1 MGGVAMPVLTTAET
15 VADVLLTGQVTSV
28 FQPIVDLGSGD
39 VLAFEALARGPV
51 GPLQSPMHLFSA
63 AREAGLLA
71 ELDQACR
78 AAALRGAAVHRLL
91 APTTV
96 FVNVEPEVLD
106 SAPLAELLDLATAVP
121 GDLRV
126 VLEITERALASRPA
140 ELLRTVSRV
149 RELGWGIALDDVG
162 AEPAS
167 LAFMSLLQPDVV
179 KLDLR
184 LVQERPSQG
193 VAEIMNAVNAY
204 AESAGALVLAE
215 GIETETH
222 LALALGLGAT
232 LGQGWLLGRPTATP
246 RPTSGV
252 TPLSLPGHR
261 HAPMATVLG
270 SPFGCLPDD
279 VVLRRAP
286 KRLLIELSKQL
297 EREAVRLGGSCVVAA
312 TFQHSRYLTVPT
324 ADRYRTLVERTGFV
338 CALGEGLSE
347 EPVPGVRGASL
358 DRDDPVRGEWDVV
371 VLSPHFSA
379 ALLARD
385 LGDNGPDQDR
395 SFEYAL
401 TYRRDTVTRAAG
413 ELLCR
418 VAARLP
424 AAQLA

>member
-1 MGGVAMPVLTTAET
+1 VDDLQEARVTAVRDVLRTGGVH
-15 VADVLLTGQVTSV
+15 SH
-28 FQPIVDLGSGD
+28 FQPIIEIDTGRV
-39 VLAFEALARGPV
+39 VAYEALARGPV
-51 GPLQSPMHLFSA
+51 GPLRSPDVLFGA

-71 ELDQACR
+71 ELDAACR
-78 AAALRGAAVHRLL
+78 AAALRGAVEQGL
-91 APTTV
+91 AAPLTV

-106 SAPLAELLDLATAVP
+106 DTPLAELARSVADMP
-121 GDLRV
+121 GGLRV

-204 AESAGALVLAE
+204 AESTGALVLAE

-222 LALALGLGAT
+222 LALARGLGAT

-252 TPLSLPGHR
+252 PPLSLPGHR

-312 TFQHSRYLTVPT
+312 TFQHSRHLTVPT
-324 ADRYRTLVERTGFV
+324 ADRYRRLVECTGFV

-358 DRDDPVRGEWDVV
+358 DRDDPVRGEWDLV

-385 LGDNGPDQDR
+385 LGDSGPDRDR

-424 AAQLA
+424 AARLA